1 MSTGNDTSAIA
12 ELIPVRDHEGQEVAS
27 GRDLHA
33 FLGMSSNYTTWFDR
47 MVGYGFVEGK
57 DYITLTGEVS
67 SKNGKNLGGRPSIDH
82 AVTFDMAKELGMIQ
96 RTPEGKRIREYFIE
110 IEKKAREQST
120 VGALPSR
127 AALAQMV
134 LDAERELEAAKMQAE
149 LDAPKIRYHERFIA
163 EMDDIITIEYFAS
176 HWGTTG
182 PKVRQMLKD
191 KKIAVRRCIGK
202 KWDKSKGCMVDEFE
216 WRPRQGTRYQEW
228 FVVRPQHNAPRHH
241 NGQVRQTMYLFSFHS
256 EDLAAKLGLT
266 QPVMF
271 DGGDAA

>member
-1 MSTGNDTSAIA
+1 MSTDNDASAIA
-12 ELIPVRDHEGQEVAS
+12 ELIPVRDHEGQQVAS
-27 GRDLHA
+27 GRDMHSY
-33 FLGMSSNYTTWFDR
+33 LGVQTPYVKWFDR
-47 MVGYGFVEGK
+47 MVEYGFVEGK
-57 DYITLTGEVS
+57 DFQTILSEST
-67 SKNGKNLGGRPSIDH
+67 GGRPSTDH

-110 IEKKAREQST
+110 IEKQAREQST
-120 VGALPSR
+120 VAALPSR

-163 EMDDIITIEYFAS
+163 EMDDIITIESFAS
-176 HWGTTG
+176 HWSTTG
-182 PKVRQMLKD
+182 PKVRAMLIE

>member
-1 MSTGNDTSAIA
+1 MSANNDTSTIA
-12 ELIPVRDHEGQEVAS
+12 DLIPVRDHEGQQVAS

-33 FLGMSSNYTTWFDR
+33 YLGIGTEYAKWISR
-47 MVGYGFVEGK
+47 MVEYGFVEGQ
-57 DYITLTGEVS
+57 DYIVIFDEVARD
-67 SKNGKNLGGRPSIDH
+67 GRGSVTRTDH

-96 RTPEGKRIREYFIE
+96 RTEKGKQIRQYFIE
-110 IEKKAREQST
+110 VEKQTREQST
-120 VGALPSR
+120 VAALPSR
-127 AALAQMV
+127 AQLAQMV

-163 EMDDIITIEYFAS
+163 ETDDIITIEYFAA

-202 KWDKSKGCMVDEFE
+202 KWSRSKGCMVDEYE
-216 WRPRQGTRYQEW
+216 WRPRAGTRYVEW

-241 NGQVRQTMYLFSFHS
+241 NGQVRQTMYLFAFHS
-256 EDLAAKLGLT
+256 EDLAQKLGLT
-266 QPVMF
+266 QPAMF
-271 DGGDAA
+271 TEGAGS